1 MEPCRGF
8 MSEILLACVTTVSNY
23 FIYTMNDEPQ
33 HHSYRK
39 LKSIGKGQPIV
50 ELREAEL
57 SMLVPFNKRI

>member
-23 FIYTMNDEPQ
+23 FIYTMNDELQ

-50 ELREAEL
+50 ELREAEP

>member
-1 MEPCRGF
+1 